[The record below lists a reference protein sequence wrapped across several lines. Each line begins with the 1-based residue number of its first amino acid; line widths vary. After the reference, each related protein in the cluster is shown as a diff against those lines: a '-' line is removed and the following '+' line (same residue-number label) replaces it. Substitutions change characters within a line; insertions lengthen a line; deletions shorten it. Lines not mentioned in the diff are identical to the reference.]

1 MSRKVSFFRSIFK
14 KILVNLMN
22 KRIITTTGY
31 GGSGSSAATGFLSE
45 FNSVKA
51 MTGKNNDFETF
62 FLQAVWGIIDLEHH
76 IVKSLID

>member
-1 MSRKVSFFRSIFK
+1 
-14 KILVNLMN
+14 MN

-51 MTGKNNDFETF
+51 MTGKNNDFGTF
-62 FLQAVWGIIDLEHH
+62 FPTVWGL
-76 IVKSLID
+76 LT